1 MEWNRKIEDKLTEN
15 WQWLLRTVML
25 KDIIHVLIEDKII
38 SLDYWM
44 NLKEKQISEQDRN
57 ANFFFE
63 ISKFTKERYRLF
75 IEALKKGSHNDLAD
89 ILEIKQKE
97 DYYKSNQR
105 SNSLGPKNERI
116 KKLEK
121 GGKLPEHIS
130 KQDRSPSD
138 IKRENSEL
146 RNQLTTITSHVG
158 HLHNVTQT
166 LTGPLK
172 LTKDITFTAKTEKDT
187 FVQRLQNVEEHEQ
200 YLELQETNLQ
210 QEMAIKHLR
219 SELVE
224 IKIELNHQ
232 INQLEIK
239 LKDAHLK
246 KELKEHEAE
255 NLLSKVTGMK
265 TQMHS
270 LAKDL
275 DLEREEKSKLKV
287 ETTRL
292 VKVNEELIQK
302 IKEHNSNEISSREN
316 VMQIKSERDSAN
328 SAVKSLDKSL
338 VEKEQIIIDQ
348 KQKIE
353 NLTGDIGNANSRT
366 EELVA
371 ENKQLKIKI
380 KDIEKEIL
388 DLKLKLQKS
397 ENDKQRSKM
406 KSSVVPSWR

>member
-172 LTKDITFTAKTEKDT
+172 LTKDTTFTAKTEKDT